1 MMCELCMHALVG
13 LGITCVNVMVG
24 GTVVYWRQL
33 SYMFVVIGRCQ
44 GASILNDYNMKYFTV
59 KASLFSCTILDNT
72 SNQLLLDELLFFNVK
87 IIEEPQSKL
96 QKLQA

>member
-1 MMCELCMHALVG
+1 M
-13 LGITCVNVMVG
+13 I
-24 GTVVYWRQL
+24 
-33 SYMFVVIGRCQ
+33 
-44 GASILNDYNMKYFTV
+44 YNMKYLTV
-59 KASLFSCTILDNT
+59 KASLFSCTISDNT